1 MHHLDTLQLH
11 GNMSSAWRSLSAA
24 VNCNPDAAGVRVAPT
39 FQLYKKSEKVGEMT
53 GAKIEELQK
62 LIDENK

>member
-1 MHHLDTLQLH
+1 MH
-11 GNMSSAWRSLSAA
+11 GNVSLAWRTLSRAA
-24 VNCNPDAAGVRVAPT
+24 NCNPDAAGVRVAPT

>member
-1 MHHLDTLQLH
+1 
-11 GNMSSAWRSLSAA
+11 MSSAWRSLSAA